1 MRSLE
6 NVQLSCYIYLMKME
20 TSITDADRGQTSPI
34 LGICTIPE
42 PENDGRRNR
51 MASGVSK
58 FPMLRMPV
66 NH

>member
-1 MRSLE
+1 
-6 NVQLSCYIYLMKME
+6 MKME